1 MKNSDLLLSI
11 IRGEKVEV
19 IDGNFDFFLGEE
31 KEISERNKRK
41 SVINLFE
48 DSESFFPLETV
59 KIYNRLGRSILKS
72 YY

>member
-19 IDGNFDFFLGEE
+19 IDGNFDFFLEEE

-59 KIYNRLGRSILKS
+59 KIYNRLGRSI
-72 YY
+72 

>member
-11 IRGEKVEV
+11 IRGENVEV

-59 KIYNRLGRSILKS
+59 KIYNRLGRSI
-72 YY
+72 

>member
-1 MKNSDLLLSI
+1 MTNSDLLLSI

>member
-31 KEISERNKRK
+31 KEISEKNKRK

-59 KIYNRLGRSILKS
+59 KIYNRLGRSI
-72 YY
+72 